1 MLTKDGIHTLPNIVV
16 GDPTCVDLFPWSC
29 TIQKFIV
36 SNVTQVKERSYYNQ
50 HDINQFILSLT
61 IEIFRCLHKHANVLL
76 HDYANAIWGFKRL
89 KSPPFFVLI
98 KKIQLHAKDANA
110 SILSW
115 TIMIGLII
123 SQLPPFQNTPSI
135 IMINLL
141 HVIDRWNDEIL
152 TFNLC

>member
-1 MLTKDGIHTLPNIVV
+1 MLALIWDENNYMQFLQPCSTFLVHKSTLCSPKMEFTLYLTLSLVTRHVWIYF
-16 GDPTCVDLFPWSC
+16 PDLA
-29 TIQKFIV
+29 KFIV

-110 SILSW
+110 SILS
-115 TIMIGLII
+115 
-123 SQLPPFQNTPSI
+123 
-135 IMINLL
+135 
-141 HVIDRWNDEIL
+141 
-152 TFNLC
+152 